1 MSDAAPFAAH
11 HAASHGSFIV
21 RFGEGGF
28 QSWAN
33 ALYRVPPDDPV
44 DDSCA
49 PTGTRAEDAAFAEG
63 FSAGHAAAV
72 ADQAE
77 ARAHLATLTTALEAL
92 QPVPQPALA
101 SLIAESVS
109 TILERFCAS
118 VTADPAVLATMA
130 QDMIAALADEIEPL
144 ALHANPQDAALLF
157 ALDLPVALNPDDML
171 APGTLRLATRA
182 GWVED
187 GVELRLA
194 RFRAAIAWGNV

>member
-33 ALYRVPPDDPV
+33 ALCRVPPDDPV

-49 PTGTRAEDAAFAEG
+49 PPGTRAEDAAFAEG

-72 ADQAE
+72 AELAE
-77 ARAHLATLTTALEAL
+77 SRAQLASLTMELEAL
-92 QPVPQPALA
+92 QPIPQPALA
-101 SLIAESVS
+101 SLIAESVA
-109 TILERFCAS
+109 TMIEWLCAT
-118 VTADPAVLATMA
+118 VTVDPAALAGMA
-130 QDMIAALADEIEPL
+130 QDMVAALADEIEPL
-144 ALHANPQDAALLF
+144 ALHVHPSDAAMLA
-157 ALDLPVALNPDDML
+157 ALDLPVALHPDGSL

-182 GWVED
+182 GWIED
-187 GVELRLA
+187 GPELRLA
-194 RFRAAIAWGNV
+194 RFRAAIAGGNA